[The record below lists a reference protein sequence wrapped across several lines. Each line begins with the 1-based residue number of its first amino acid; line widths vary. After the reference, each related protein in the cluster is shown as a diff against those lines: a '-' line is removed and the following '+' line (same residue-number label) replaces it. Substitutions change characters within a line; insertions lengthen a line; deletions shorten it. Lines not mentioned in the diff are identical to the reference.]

1 MAKNFGVRSILCLAV
16 LAMASITAFA
26 GQHTTEGVI
35 IINGGKEA
43 VSTHTQTPSHAVNPN
58 PDKLKTIYSNL
69 GTGTDVYNKGVGWT
83 VCGPSSGICTQWVAM
98 PFTPK
103 TKAVV
108 KKIESAV
115 GWFSGT
121 KEVVISLNNDS
132 SGKPGKAIHTWHVT
146 KMEVFGNC
154 CDLDIV
160 HSVNGLTVKKGKQ
173 YWVVASTDT
182 TDADLGAAWNFTWNN
197 ASGTYAWSTDLGVT
211 WNTANGNIGALGVF
225 GQ

>member
-1 MAKNFGVRSILCLAV
+1 MAKKLGVRSLLCLAV
-16 LAMASITAFA
+16 LALASVTAFA

-43 VSTHTQTPSHAVNPN
+43 VSTHTQTPSHPVDPN
-58 PDKLKTIYSNL
+58 PTKLKTIYSNL
-69 GTGTDVYNKGVGWT
+69 GTGTNVYNKGAGWT
-83 VCGPSSGICTQWVAM
+83 VCGPASGICTQWVAM

-103 TKAVV
+103 ARATVT
-108 KKIESAV
+108 KIESAV

-121 KEVVISLNNDS
+121 MEVVISLNADS
-132 SGKPGKAIHTWHVT
+132 NGKPGKAIHTWHVK
-146 KMEVFGNC
+146 KMEAFGTC
-154 CDLDIV
+154 CTLDITR
-160 HSVNGLTVKKGKQ
+160 SKKGLPVKKGKQ

-197 ASGTYAWSTDLGVT
+197 AQGLYAWSTDLGVT
-211 WNTANGNIGALGVF
+211 WNTATGAISALGVF